1 MDNREVA
8 IQNALHNLRA
18 GVFKSQRQAARAWGV
33 PRSTLQHRLA
43 GRLPNAIAHSDQQRL
58 TPEQDEFLVEWVLD
72 EDLRAQPP
80 THLRI
85 REMAIRIF
93 YMNGDNAPLGQ
104 HWVANFLR
112 RNPRVHSIVGRKI
125 EAARAE
131 AANPDSIREFLE
143 LYEATQ
149 RRLSVQLRDTYNIDE
164 TGVALGTRPM
174 TPPRP
179 VQPDYRDGRNHNTK
193 AVSGPI
199 QAR

>member
-143 LYEATQ
+143 L
-149 RRLSVQLRDTYNIDE
+149 
-164 TGVALGTRPM
+164 
-174 TPPRP
+174 
-179 VQPDYRDGRNHNTK
+179 
-193 AVSGPI
+193 
-199 QAR
+199 